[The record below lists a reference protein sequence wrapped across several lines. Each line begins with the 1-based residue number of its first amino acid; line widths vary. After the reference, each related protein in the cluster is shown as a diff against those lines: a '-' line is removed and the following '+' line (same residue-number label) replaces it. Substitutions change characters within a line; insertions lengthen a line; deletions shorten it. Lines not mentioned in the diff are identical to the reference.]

1 MFATQNTDGTNL
13 ESIRGLLFF
22 GVPNQGMTIES
33 LIPMVNNQPNRQLV
47 ETLNENSD
55 VLRHV
60 TNNFTASLKF
70 SNAKVICFY
79 ETEKS
84 PTAIQVCSFSQSK
97 HVWGSD
103 VW

>member
-1 MFATQNTDGTNL
+1 MFVAQSTNRTIV

-22 GVPNQGMTIES
+22 GVPNQGMAIES

-60 TNNFTASLKF
+60 TDDFNTSFKS
-70 SNAKVICFY
+70 SHVKVVCFY
-79 ETEKS
+79 ETLQS
-84 PTAIQVCSFSQSK
+84 PTAIQV
-97 HVWGSD
+97 
-103 VW
+103 